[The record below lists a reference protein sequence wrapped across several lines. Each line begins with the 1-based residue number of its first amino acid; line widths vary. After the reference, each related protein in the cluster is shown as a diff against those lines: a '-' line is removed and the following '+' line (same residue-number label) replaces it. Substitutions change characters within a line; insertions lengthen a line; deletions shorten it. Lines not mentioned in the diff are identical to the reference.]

1 LVRVDRSNTV
11 DRDVEASDMTAAPPD
26 LSPIATPRSAAEP
39 LKLATHVVAGI
50 AIGLVAPF
58 TVLAWPFAILVG
70 IVIGKADTAR
80 LRGEPRGAGSA
91 VIQVLAVTGGVLAML
106 FFGAILGGLLAFV
119 VVALAAFSERA
130 AAHASP
136 TDRIVARILL
146 FVVPVFVWLALI
158 ALGFSFE
165 LHIGYGS

>member
-1 LVRVDRSNTV
+1 
-11 DRDVEASDMTAAPPD
+11 
-26 LSPIATPRSAAEP
+26 
-39 LKLATHVVAGI
+39 
-50 AIGLVAPF
+50 
-58 TVLAWPFAILVG
+58 
-70 IVIGKADTAR
+70 
-80 LRGEPRGAGSA
+80 
-91 VIQVLAVTGGVLAML
+91 ML
-106 FFGAILGGLLAFV
+106 YFGAILGGLLAFV
-119 VVALAAFSERA
+119 VVALAAFSVRA